1 MIFLSENNKKYYLCF
16 YKHFDILSLQ
26 SYIPERGAW
35 WLECFFVFFHFFF
48 LYLETRSHIHVHAHK
63 HIQIYT
69 NKPPNI
75 IYNMTMMHYVKLHV
89 LAAVQ

>member
-1 MIFLSENNKKYYLCF
+1 MIFYLKIIKSTICVSINILTFYLYKVTYQSEEP
-16 YKHFDILSLQ
+16 DGWSV
-26 SYIPERGAW
+26 
-35 WLECFFVFFHFFF
+35 FFVFFHFFF